1 LKTRRKAKKL
11 DYIKVGLFLISDIK
25 GPNNYRLELLKD
37 IRVYLVFYI
46 SILELANPKILLQTI
61 FYFEP

>member
-11 DYIKVGLFLISDIK
+11 DYVKVGPFLINRVK

-37 IRVYLVFYI
+37 ARVHLVFYI
-46 SILELANPKILLQTI
+46 SILELADSEILLQTT
-61 FYFEP
+61 FYFEL